1 MANAVVSRTGK
12 RMGTSDVSLPWET
25 HASKQ
30 ASVIV
35 FPPDTPEEPVHTRPR
50 GAHVGTEGESLVK
63 RKGLSGL

>member
-1 MANAVVSRTGK
+1 
-12 RMGTSDVSLPWET
+12 MGTSDVSLPWET

-50 GAHVGTEGESLVK
+50 GTHVGTEGESLVK